1 MSASSTNSSSL
12 RHRSG
17 ITALGHVASW
27 AVLALTIAACAVP
40 PTAPPKP
47 AGPSAEDL
55 AKQQRIQRAQAALAD
70 GLKQYEQGAFEDAMK
85 SLLIALDSA
94 VLTTPQQLNARKH
107 IAFIQCVNNREVV
120 CKEEFEKAFALDP
133 KFELTAAE
141 SGHPTWG
148 PIYRLVRT
156 EIEIRKSGKAL
167 PSPVVKLP
175 TPGEKAIAEA
185 RKAYD
190 DADYTKSAKLFQDA
204 LKETLTV
211 AEKIVTL
218 KFTAFSYCLTN
229 RLTLCRGEFEKILQ
243 IDPNFELDAAEAGHP
258 SWGPP
263 FKTVKAKQKQAQGTT
278 KK

>member
-1 MSASSTNSSSL
+1 MSASSINSSSS
-12 RHRSG
+12 HRESG
-17 ITALGHVASW
+17 ITALGRIASW
-27 AVLALTIAACAVP
+27 TVLALIVAACAVNP
-40 PTAPPKP
+40 STPPKP
-47 AGPSAEDL
+47 VGPSAEDL
-55 AKQQRIQRAQAALAD
+55 AKQQRIQRAQTALSD

-94 VLTTPQQLNARKH
+94 VLTVPQQLNARKH

-148 PIYRLVRT
+148 PIYRLVKT
-156 EIEIRKSGKAL
+156 EIELKKAGKGL
-167 PSPVVKLP
+167 PAPVVKLP

-190 DADYTKSAKLFQDA
+190 EADYTKAVKLFQDA
-204 LKETLTV
+204 LKENLT
-211 AEKIVTL
+211 APEKILTL

-229 RLTLCRGEFEKILQ
+229 RLTLCRSEFEKILQ
-243 IDPNFELDAAEAGHP
+243 LDPNFELDAAEAGHP